1 MVGREVQNRLA
12 EFENTLKQQG
22 ANLEMYLQMS
32 GLTMDGIADQVR
44 PMAEGRVRRDIV
56 LGAIADAEGLSVTD
70 EEVETKMADIAKLYN
85 MDADKLKAELIKAK
99 NFENFVE
106 NLKVDVEIQKTI
118 EFLVANVK

>member
-1 MVGREVQNRLA
+1 MINREVQSRLA
-12 EFENTLKQQG
+12 EFENSLKQQG

-32 GLTMDGIADQVR
+32 GLTMDGVADQVR

-56 LGAIADAEGLSVTD
+56 LGAVAEAEGLSVED
-70 EEVETKMADIAKLYN
+70 AEVETKMADIAKLYN
-85 MDADKLKAELIKAK
+85 MDSDKLKAELIKAK

-106 NLKVDVEIQKTI
+106 NLKVDIEIQKTI